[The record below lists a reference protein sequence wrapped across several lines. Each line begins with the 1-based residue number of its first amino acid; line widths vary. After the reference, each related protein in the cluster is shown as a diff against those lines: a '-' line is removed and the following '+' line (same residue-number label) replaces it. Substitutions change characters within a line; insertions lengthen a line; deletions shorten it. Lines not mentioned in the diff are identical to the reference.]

1 VRTSRLVL
9 GVIAV
14 ASLSGAIVLT
24 AGVGSTPR
32 PALRA
37 ELTGAS
43 HAGSV
48 VPVHPAQ
55 TWQHR
60 RPALPKVTAS
70 PAATAAL
77 SVTTTADDTLS
88 SLAAQYLGG
97 AGNWPAL
104 YLANKTVIGGNP
116 DSLHAGEVLSIPQDV
131 SGLMAQWSA
140 SQPPPQSSA
149 PAPAPVSPPAGS
161 GVLSPA
167 QVGAVWTEAGGPAS
181 QEMVAECVAHAESG
195 DNPAE
200 NNYEDNGG
208 TQTSW
213 RLYQVSNGTHEE
225 YIANLDDPLVNA
237 KQAVI
242 KYDASG
248 WAPWTTAPGCGA

>member
-24 AGVGSTPR
+24 AGAGSTPR

-37 ELTGAS
+37 ELAAS
-43 HAGSV
+43 APPGSLV
-48 VPVHPAQ
+48 AIRPAQ
-55 TWQHR
+55 AWQHR
-60 RPALPKVTAS
+60 RPALPEVTAS

-88 SLAAQYLGG
+88 SLAAQYLGS

-116 DSLHAGEVLSIPQDV
+116 DSLRAGEVLSIPQDV

-149 PAPAPVSPPAGS
+149 PAPAPVTVSA
-161 GVLSPA
+161 GVLTPA
-167 QVGAVWTEAGGPAS
+167 QVGALWTEAGGPAS

-213 RLYQVSNGTHEE
+213 GLYQVSNGTHEE